1 MRPKIFAHR
10 GASADFAEQ
19 SYESYAGAISQNADG
34 FECDVQ
40 LTADRE
46 IICWHDDDTNRL
58 TDKQWLISK
67 TPMKDLLKL
76 EIKNEGNLGRPIT
89 FLELLQISIDS
100 RRDLLVETKHPVPT
114 KGLIEKLVLQ
124 ELKKR
129 KSDIKKSGINI
140 NIMSFSFFATQ
151 RIVISKQFTPVYL
164 VAKAPQIKY
173 LPAEIYGVYINLLK
187 AKPELIELAHKR
199 GKKIYV
205 WTVNEA
211 EDMEFCARNGVAGII
226 TDNPARAKNVLGYS

>member
-10 GASADFAEQ
+10 GASQDFAEQ
-19 SYESYAGAISQNADG
+19 SYESYAGAILQNADG

-40 LTADRE
+40 LTSDRE

-58 TDKQWLISK
+58 TDKQLLIAK
-67 TPMKDLLKL
+67 TPMRALLEL
-76 EIKNEGNLGRPIT
+76 EIKDEGNIGRPIT
-89 FLELLQISIDS
+89 FLELLQLSIDS
-100 RRDLLVETKHPVPT
+100 GRDLLVETKHPVPT
-114 KGLIEKLVLQ
+114 KGLIEKLVLS

-129 KSDIKKSGINI
+129 KTDIKKSGITI

-151 RIVISKQFTPVYL
+151 RVAISKEFTPVYL
-164 VAKAPQIKY
+164 LTKTPQIKY
-173 LPAEIYGVYINLLK
+173 LPADIYGVYINLLK
-187 AKPELIELAHKR
+187 SKPELIELAHKR
-199 GKKIYV
+199 GKKIFV
-205 WTVNEA
+205 WTVNDA

>member
-1 MRPKIFAHR
+1 MKIYAHR
-10 GASADFAEQ
+10 GASHDFPEMTALA
-19 SYESYAGAISQNADG
+19 YENAVKQGADG
-34 FECDVQ
+34 FECDLR
-40 LTADRE
+40 LTKDGVA
-46 IICWHDDDTNRL
+46 ILWHDSDLKRRADNDAIVAETKLKKLKAIYPQIL
-58 TDKQWLISK
+58 TLDEFLDFGISEK
-67 TPMKDLLKL
+67 KSLLL
-76 EIKNEGNLGRPIT
+76 
-89 FLELLQISIDS
+89 
-100 RRDLLVETKHPVPT
+100 ETKHPVPT

-187 AKPELIELAHKR
+187 AKPELFELAHKR